1 MRIED
6 TRGQQ
11 CPAPIIAAKKVLKEI
26 GLGGSFTVL
35 TDNQTSYNNLSRFF
49 KDNNSEFQVTESG
62 GTWTMTVTKI
72 KGKVEIT
79 DVNAY
84 CKPEI
89 PHFNKGNFVI
99 SFSSDKMG
107 EGDEKLGYLLLVNF
121 VKAIMDLD
129 VLPSK
134 IVFYNKGV
142 YIGTEESLVIE
153 HLRELEKM
161 GVELFLCGTCIK
173 HYFLEDKI
181 KIGSVSNMFEIAQI
195 MASASSVIKP

>member
-1 MRIED
+1 MRIVD
-6 TRGQQ
+6 TKGQL

-26 GLGGSFTVL
+26 VTGDSFTIL

-49 KDNNSEFQVTESG
+49 KDNNAQFIVTESG

-72 KGKVEIT
+72 KGRVEIT
-79 DVNAY
+79 DAEAY

-89 PHFNKGNFVI
+89 PHFNKGNFI
-99 SFSSDKMG
+99 IAFSSDKMG
-107 EGDEKLGYLLLVNF
+107 DGDEKLGYLLLANF
-121 VKAIMDLD
+121 VKAIRDLD
-129 VLPSK
+129 DLPSK
-134 IVFYNKGV
+134 MVFYNRGV
-142 YIGTEESLVIE
+142 FMGSDESFIIE

>member
-1 MRIED
+1 MRIVD
-6 TRGQQ
+6 TKGQL

-26 GLGGSFTVL
+26 GVGESFTLL

-49 KDNNSEFQVTESG
+49 KDNNAQFNVTQSG
-62 GTWTMTVTKI
+62 GTWNMVVTKI

-79 DVNAY
+79 DVEAY

-99 SFSSDKMG
+99 AFSSDKMG
-107 EGDEKLGYLLLVNF
+107 EGDEKLGYLLLANF
-121 VKAIMDLD
+121 VKAVRDLD

-134 IVFYNKGV
+134 MVFYNKGV
-142 YIGTEESLVIE
+142 YMGTEESFVIE
-153 HLRELEKM
+153 HLMELEKM

-181 KIGSVSNMFEIAQI
+181 KIGTVSNMFEIAQI